1 MLPPALNQ
9 LKEKI
14 DVALDGYLPRQSDI
28 AQPVVDA
35 MRHSVLGGGKRLR
48 PMLVCAATEACG
60 GNIEHALAP
69 ACALEFVHAYSLIH
83 DDLPAMDDDD
93 IRHGLASAHIAF
105 GEANAILAG
114 DSLHSL
120 AFQNIA
126 LSNYHSGDVK
136 LAMISL
142 LSADAGWAGMAG
154 GQCLDIQSEGHTL
167 DLERLKQMHA
177 AKTGA
182 LIRCSLQIG
191 ALSAHNISCK
201 EAPFS
206 DEQMQYL
213 IKFGN
218 LIGLA
223 FQVMDDVLD
232 VTQTTDKLGKPA
244 GSDEQQNKN
253 TFPKL
258 MGLNEAKSYAHELVQ
273 QAHQVLHG
281 SGLQTATLAALAQ
294 LVVDREF

>member
-1 MLPPALNQ
+1 
-9 LKEKI
+9 
-14 DVALDGYLPRQSDI
+14 
-28 AQPVVDA
+28 
-35 MRHSVLGGGKRLR
+35 
-48 PMLVCAATEACG
+48 
-60 GNIEHALAP
+60 
-69 ACALEFVHAYSLIH
+69 
-83 DDLPAMDDDD
+83 
-93 IRHGLASAHIAF
+93 
-105 GEANAILAG
+105 
-114 DSLHSL
+114 
-120 AFQNIA
+120 
-126 LSNYHSGDVK
+126 
-136 LAMISL
+136 
-142 LSADAGWAGMAG
+142 MAG

-232 VTQTTDKLGKPA
+232 VTQTTEQLGKPA
-244 GSDEQQNKN
+244 GSDEGLDKN
-253 TFPKL
+253 TFPRL
-258 MGLNEAKSYAHELVQ
+258 MGLNEATTYAHDLVEK
-273 QAHQVLHG
+273 AR
-281 SGLQTATLAALAQ
+281 AQ
-294 LVVDREF
+294 LRQVSLETELLVGLADLVVTRDH